1 MTTISYK
8 DGIMA
13 HDGKMTLGDTVIKLD
28 TEKAFW
34 VNNHLVGICGRARAI
49 NTFVTWLQRM
59 TDYHIVNQEVGDLV
73 DLIPPVLEDDE
84 GYTALVVTPSKQV
97 LMYEGNTPIDMGN
110 DVPMAV
116 GSGSVY
122 ALAAMKAGAS
132 AEEAVKIACELDVYS
147 GGVIGLVALEEEPEM
162 IDKESAMKMSK
173 EELISKL
180 FPEDEDESVD
190 TEENSEEEVQVD
202 MIHEWSEF
210 IGLYKFDDDILFE
223 VMGIEFN
230 LTQQP
235 VSPKGFIEF
244 GNLDLYDLQGICSEM
259 DIEYSPNNTKMQLAS
274 KICKEVD
281 SKIPT
286 E

>member
-1 MTTISYK
+1 MTTIAYK
-8 DGIMA
+8 DGTMSF
-13 HDGKMTLGDTVIKLD
+13 DGKMTLGDTVIKLD

-49 NTFVTWLQRM
+49 STFVTWLQRM
-59 TDYHIVNQEVGDLV
+59 TDYHIVRQEVGDLV
-73 DLIPPVLEDDE
+73 DLIPPALEDDE

-147 GGVIGLVALEEEPEM
+147 GGVIGSVALEEEPEM

-180 FPEDEDESVD
+180 FPENETESEDTVEK
-190 TEENSEEEVQVD
+190 SEEEVEV
-202 MIHEWSEF
+202 IYEWSDS
-210 IGLYKFDDDILFE
+210 IILYKFDGDILFE
-223 VMGIEFN
+223 VMGVEFN

-235 VSPKGFIEF
+235 VSPQEFIEF
-244 GNLDLYDLQGICSEM
+244 GDFELKELKDIWEEM
-259 DIEYSPNNTKMQLAS
+259 KAVYSGTNNKTQLAS
-274 KICKEVD
+274 KILKEVD